1 MAQTITRIDQSK
13 VISQLD
19 TYNHTALQNSM
30 YMVSV
35 DMSEVPPS
43 GISIVINQNGSPKAT
58 STAPSATQSNIKLQV
73 VLNCAA
79 SDVIG
84 IAITS
89 SNAIDKALNG
99 IKGILSI
106 HTGSF

>member
-1 MAQTITRIDQSK
+1 MSQLITRIDQTK
-13 VISQLD
+13 VLSQLD

-30 YMVSV
+30 YTVSIV
-35 DMSEVPPS
+35 MSEVPPS
-43 GISIVINQNGSPKAT
+43 GLSLVIQQNSVTKAS
-58 STAPSATQSNIKLQV
+58 STAPSSAQGVVSLQT

-79 SDVIG
+79 SDVISV
-84 IAITS
+84 IIS
-89 SNAIDKALNG
+89 SNSNNDKALNV